1 MLRKEHTNH
10 SDQTDTR
17 EKILVAA
24 AELFAEK
31 GYRATTIAL
40 ICEKAQANI
49 AAVNYYFR
57 SKENLYQAAWQYAHR
72 KLMTKIPPDG
82 GVSDDAPP
90 EARLRGRIKAGLQK
104 AMLPNAAAISI
115 MHKEMAT
122 PTGLLQQVIHDAIKP
137 VRTATQAI
145 LQELLG
151 PSATSLDVEL
161 CEICVV
167 SPCMHIAHHQQTVA
181 HGCPGPAFKPE
192 MLNDMVEH
200 FTGYALAGIREIR
213 RRIEERA
220 N

>member
-1 MLRKEHTNH
+1 MTQKDHKDH
-10 SDQTDTR
+10 SNQADTQ
-17 EKILVAA
+17 EKILIAA
-24 AELFAEK
+24 AELFADK

-40 ICEKAQANI
+40 ICDKAQANI

-57 SKENLYQAAWQYAHR
+57 SKENLYQAAWQHAHR

-82 GVSDDAPP
+82 GVSDDASP
-90 EARLRGRIKAGLQK
+90 EARLRGRIKASLQK
-104 AMLPNAAAISI
+104 AMMPNAAAISI

-122 PTGLLQQVIHDAIKP
+122 PTGLLRQVIHDAIEP

-145 LQELLG
+145 LRELLG

-167 SPCMHIAHHQQTVA
+167 SPCMHVTHHQQTLT
-181 HGCPGPAFKPE
+181 HGCPGPSFTPD
-192 MLNDMVEH
+192 MLDDMVEH
-200 FTGYALAGIREIR
+200 FTGYALAGIRETR
-213 RRIEERA
+213 RRIEERE